1 MDGTLD
7 MGRVQD
13 KVVLVTGGARGQG
26 RSHAVKLAEEAAW
39 VSQLLTNWIGDDGWL
54 AEMDL
59 QMRGFNYH
67 GDVHRCTGK
76 VTAKSDTADDVV
88 SIDVSAISQRDET
101 TTCGTAQV
109 LFPSKTTGAV
119 VLPMP
124 DAELRRRGGAGGFA
138 CVEQGGRGTS
148 PTVWRV
154 SPP

>member
-7 MGRVQD
+7 MGRLQN

-101 TTCGTAQV
+101 TTRGTAQV
-109 LFPSKTTGAV
+109 LLPSKTTGAV

-124 DAELRRRGGAGGFA
+124 DAELRRRGAQVVSRASSKVGAELRRLYG
-138 CVEQGGRGTS
+138 E
-148 PTVWRV
+148 
-154 SPP
+154 